1 LTGQDPPALDSL
13 APARRNVVLAYVAAF
28 FKSLQF
34 FGPLAVPFFLD
45 WLRVDYTRLFLL
57 QAWFLFWVF
66 ALEIPTGVVADRW
79 GRSISVG
86 AGCLLFAV
94 DMVFFGTVRQYG
106 VLFVAEF
113 LGAVGLTLMS
123 GAEQALLYDSLAHL
137 KREEQARR
145 YFARCEA
152 AGMLGLLVAFP
163 VGSFVGSLGRYPEWL
178 PVTFLM
184 SAGSA
189 VLAAVTYLVM
199 WEPPRGRPK
208 QGFIR
213 MGVEGLRTV
222 LTRPGLRSFVLN
234 AVTISS
240 VTFFAF
246 WFYQPVSERAG
257 IPVRSLGWVGAGCNL
272 FAAIMLANVRI
283 LEKGLGL
290 RRVLF
295 WSAAVP
301 GVLFIA
307 VGLVRHP
314 AFVVPA
320 FLLLVGCKFV
330 RAPILSDFIN
340 RHVESENRA
349 TVISSISLVERGITF
364 LLYPVVGW
372 VADRSLDGVLWSLGV
387 LALVLAVATNLSE
400 AQLEARTAVEQTA

>member
-1 LTGQDPPALDSL
+1 LTGLADPAVDGVG
-13 APARRNVVLAYVAAF
+13 PARRNIALAYVAAF
-28 FKSLQF
+28 LKSLQF

-66 ALEIPTGVVADRW
+66 ALEIPTGVVADKG
-79 GRSISVG
+79 GRGISVG

-94 DMVFFGTVRQYG
+94 DMFVFGTVRQYG
-106 VLFVAEF
+106 LLFVAEF
-113 LGAVGLTLMS
+113 LGAVGMTLMS
-123 GAEQALLYDSLAHL
+123 GAEQALLYDSLREL
-137 KREEQARR
+137 KREPQARR
-145 YFARCEA
+145 YFARYEA

-163 VGSFVGSLGRYPEWL
+163 VGSYVGSLGRYPEWL

-184 SAGSA
+184 TAGSG

-199 WEPPRGRPK
+199 WEPPRGKPK
-208 QGFIR
+208 EGFIR
-213 MGVEGLRTV
+213 MGVEGLRTL
-222 LTRPGLRSFVLN
+222 LTRPRLRSFVLN

-246 WFYQPVSERAG
+246 WFYQPVSQRAG
-257 IPVRSLGWVGAGCNL
+257 VPVRFLGWVGAGCNL
-272 FAAIMLANVRI
+272 FAAILLANVRI
-283 LEKGLGL
+283 LERTLGL
-290 RRVLF
+290 RRLLF

-301 GVLFIA
+301 GILYLGAGF
-307 VGLVRHP
+307 VRHV

-320 FLLLVGCKFV
+320 FLLLVGCKMV
-330 RAPILSDFIN
+330 RAPILNDFIN

-349 TVISSISLVERGITF
+349 TVISSISLVERGMTF

-372 VADRSLDGVLWSLGV
+372 LADRSLDGVLWGLGA

-400 AQLEARTAVEQTA
+400 AQLEVVDGR